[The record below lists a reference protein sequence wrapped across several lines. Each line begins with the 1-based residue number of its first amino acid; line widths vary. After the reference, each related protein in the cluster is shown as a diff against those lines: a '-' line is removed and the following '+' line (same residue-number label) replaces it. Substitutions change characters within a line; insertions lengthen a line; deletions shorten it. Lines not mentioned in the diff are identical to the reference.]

1 MEQQLELKGE
11 ASNEQITSWKQQ
23 YPQGIYAVTA
33 DGHIAY
39 FKNPGRAE
47 MNCAMSK
54 ANTDAALDMYEDLAQ
69 RTFIG
74 GSEAVL
80 KDDQLFFGLIQQIK
94 IKMDGKKATLVNL

>member
-1 MEQQLELKGE
+1 MEKQTLIGQEPD
-11 ASNEQITSWKQQ
+11 AQITSWKLQ
-23 YPQGIYAVTA
+23 YPQGVYAVEV

-39 FKNPGRAE
+39 FKNPGRPE

-54 ANTDAALDMYEDLAQ
+54 ANTEAALDMYEDLAQ

-74 GSEAVL
+74 GSEALL
-80 KDDQLFFGLIQQIK
+80 KDDQMFFGLMQQIK